1 MFKLF
6 SFLNYRATAAKLK
19 ALDRSMATIE
29 FTMDGTI
36 VTANQNFLT
45 AVGYSLDEIRGK
57 NHSMFLEP
65 GDRTTQEYQLFWQDL
80 RRGEFKAAEFR
91 RFGKGGRELW
101 LQASYNPIVGFGNK
115 PHRVIK
121 FALDIT
127 KEKNIAAAELKTRE
141 RRTATLEDL
150 VRVFE
155 GKISALVCVLT
166 AAATQLDH
174 TAKGMANTASETNDQ
189 AAAVASSAA
198 EASGGVE
205 TVAAAAEELAASIQE
220 ISRQVTQSSAITR
233 KAVVDSDLTNEI
245 VGRLAHGAE
254 KIGHVVGLITSI
266 AGQTNLLALNATIE
280 AARAGEAGRGFAVV
294 AGEVKSLASQTAKA
308 TEEIGAQIA
317 AIQSSTTEA
326 VGAIQRISE
335 TIREVS
341 AIAANIAAA
350 VEEQGAA
357 TAEIARNVQQTAH
370 AAQEVTSNISRVS
383 HSAIGTGTAVAA
395 VLTSA
400 GSLSQQTGRLNDEVQ
415 RFVAD
420 VRAA

>member
-1 MFKLF
+1 
-6 SFLNYRATAAKLK
+6 
-19 ALDRSMATIE
+19 
-29 FTMDGTI
+29 
-36 VTANQNFLT
+36 
-45 AVGYSLDEIRGK
+45 
-57 NHSMFLEP
+57 
-65 GDRTTQEYQLFWQDL
+65 
-80 RRGEFKAAEFR
+80 
-91 RFGKGGRELW
+91 
-101 LQASYNPIVGFGNK
+101 
-115 PHRVIK
+115 VIK

-127 KEKNIAAAELKTRE
+127 KEKNIAAAELKIKE
-141 RRTATLEDL
+141 RRAATLEDL

-155 GKISALVCVLT
+155 GKISALVSVLT
-166 AAATQLDH
+166 AAATELDY
-174 TAKGMANTASETNDQ
+174 TATGMANTASETNDQ

-220 ISRQVTQSSAITR
+220 ISRQVTQSSAITN

-245 VGRLAHGAE
+245 VGRLAQGAE

-294 AGEVKSLASQTAKA
+294 AGEVKSLANQTTKA

-317 AIQSSTTEA
+317 AIQSSTEEA

-350 VEEQGAA
+350 VEEQGVA

-383 HSAIGTGTAVAA
+383 HSAIGTGTAAAA

-400 GSLSQQTGRLNDEVQ
+400 GNLSQQTGRLNHEVQ